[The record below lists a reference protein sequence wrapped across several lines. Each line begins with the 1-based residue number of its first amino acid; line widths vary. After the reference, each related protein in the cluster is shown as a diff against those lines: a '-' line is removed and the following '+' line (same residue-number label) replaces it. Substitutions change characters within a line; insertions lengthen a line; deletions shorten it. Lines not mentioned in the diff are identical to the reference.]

1 MKKTA
6 LIRFAVIVVYLHFWS
21 GATAQSISG
30 VINSYYQVT
39 AVNFGTNG
47 LTVSNSTG
55 LAPGNRVLIIQMKG
69 AAINGT
75 NSASFGDITSIAEA
89 GHYEYNTICAVAGNE
104 VLLKSEFIYPYNSSG
119 SVQLIPVPRYNI
131 VTISDTVKALP
142 WNSVSGTGGV
152 VLLEA
157 DTVYLNSAINV
168 SGQGFAGGAFV
179 NFPTPTYNCSWIVNV
194 TDYFLPLS
202 PASVNVSGAPKG
214 EGISNFIP
222 NAEYARG
229 KQANGGGGGNNHNTG
244 GAGGANYGAGGNGG
258 QRTNVTGFNCT
269 GLNPGI
275 GGASISSF
283 GYTPANNRIFMGGG
297 GGAGHQNNAKGM
309 PGGNGGG
316 IVIINANVLVGSGTS
331 IIADGATPVNLT
343 NADPYTAEGDG
354 GGGGGAGG
362 SVILNVTEVIGNIAT
377 TLMGG
382 RGSDGSR
389 ATNDCLG
396 PGGGGG
402 GGALWMKG
410 STFSPNV
417 TTNVSGGANGV
428 VSALTSL
435 VACRGS
441 ANGATPGVT
450 GSALTGYV
458 PPALGSLLCVPL
470 PVPQLRSFKGRAD
483 IHAVLLEWVMTN
495 IDDIRSYEV
504 ERSIDQVTYSAV
516 VRVANN
522 GEYSFTVKDQG
533 EYSGTVFYRLKILH
547 NNGTIAY
554 SPIIHVTKNVNSLF
568 NQLNLFPNP
577 VTTQLKVSVLA
588 RKPMTTQLTVF
599 NVSGQRV
606 FQQQVK
612 IMAGYTTLP
621 ITVSHLKAGVY
632 WLMVEANGV
641 QERRKFIKR
650 N

>member
-6 LIRFAVIVVYLHFWS
+6 LIRFAVFLVYLHFWS

-39 AVNFGTNG
+39 AVNVGTNG

-89 GHYEYNTICAVAGNE
+89 GNYEYNTICAVAGNDI
-104 VLLKSEFIYPYNSSG
+104 LLKSEFAHPYNSSG

-142 WNSVSGTGGV
+142 WNAASGTGGV

-179 NFPTPTYNCSWIVNV
+179 NFPTPTYNCSWTVDV
-194 TDYFLPLS
+194 TNYFLPLLTGN
-202 PASVNVSGAPKG
+202 VNVSGAPKG

-258 QRTNVTGFNCT
+258 QRTNVTGFNCR
-269 GLNPGI
+269 GLYPGI
-275 GGASISSF
+275 GGVSISSF
-283 GYTPANNRIFMGGG
+283 GYTSANNRIFMGGG
-297 GGAGHQNNAKGM
+297 GGTGHQNNAKGM

-331 IIADGATPVNLT
+331 IIADGGTPVNLT

-362 SVILNVTEVIGNIAT
+362 SVVLNVTEVIGNIAAT
-377 TLMGG
+377 VTGG

-402 GGALWMKG
+402 GGAVWMKG
-410 STFSPNV
+410 STLFPNV
-417 TTNVSGGANGV
+417 TTNLSGGANGV

-441 ANGATPGVT
+441 ANGATPGT
-450 GSALTGYV
+450 SGSALSGYV
-458 PPALGSLLCVPL
+458 PPAVGSLLCIPL
-470 PVPQLRSFKGRAD
+470 PVSELRSFKARAD

-522 GEYSFTVKDQG
+522 GQYAFTVKDPS
-533 EYSGTVFYRLKILH
+533 EYSGTVFYRLKIQRH
-547 NNGTIAY
+547 NGTTAY
-554 SPIIHVTKNVNSLF
+554 SPIIYVTKNVNSLF
-568 NQLNLFPNP
+568 NQLHVFPNP
-577 VTTQLKVSVLA
+577 VTNQLKVSVLA
-588 RKPMTTQLTVF
+588 RTAITTHLTVF
-599 NVSGQRV
+599 NVSGQKV
-606 FQQQVK
+606 YHQQVK
-612 IMAGYTTLP
+612 IMAGYTTVP
-621 ITVSHLKAGVY
+621 ITVSDLKPGVY

-641 QERRKFIKR
+641 QERRKFIKT